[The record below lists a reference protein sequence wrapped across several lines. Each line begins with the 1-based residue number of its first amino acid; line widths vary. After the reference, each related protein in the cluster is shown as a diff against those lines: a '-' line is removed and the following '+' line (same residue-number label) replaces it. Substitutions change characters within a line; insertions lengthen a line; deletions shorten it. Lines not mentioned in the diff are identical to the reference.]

1 MVLIDDL
8 VNKLKSVISN
18 LEKKEE
24 VKGKQEENII
34 QEEMFRRKP

>member
-1 MVLIDDL
+1 MVLIDDVL
-8 VNKLKSVISN
+8 DKLKSVISN

-34 QEEMFRRKP
+34 QEEMFRSKP

>member
-8 VNKLKSVISN
+8 VDKLKSVISN

-24 VKGKQEENII
+24 VKRKQEENII

>member
-1 MVLIDDL
+1 MVLIDDVL
-8 VNKLKSVISN
+8 DKLKSVISN

-24 VKGKQEENII
+24 VKGKQEGNII

>member
-8 VNKLKSVISN
+8 VDKLKSVISN

>member
-8 VNKLKSVISN
+8 VDKLKSVISN
-18 LEKKEE
+18 LEKKED

-34 QEEMFRRKP
+34 QEEMLRRKP

>member
-1 MVLIDDL
+1 MVLIDDVL
-8 VNKLKSVISN
+8 DKLKSVISN

>member
-8 VNKLKSVISN
+8 VDKLKSVISN

-24 VKGKQEENII
+24 VKWKQEENII